1 MNRNLFMAAIASA
14 AVPIVAVHS
23 SVHAQCAYDAI
34 WVQPEPG
41 YLSSAPLD
49 LGSNGDVV
57 GFRLL
62 ESTIAQIGFRWNAK
76 SGFQTLPAPPGGAQE
91 WRGSAINS
99 LGMIAGEGDLPGIAS
114 MHWQLLSWSPSNAS
128 SLVPPQ
134 TPVVGY
140 QAYGITDAGLIVG
153 TLQNVSVPSIDYPVP
168 VIVKDNALQPLP
180 EELEGYLGYL
190 YAASDTGWIGGSRFY
205 IDSWTHDPV
214 LWDGAGPI
222 EVLPQ
227 LPPGHPFPLVVG
239 VSNDGRAL
247 VRALTLQ
254 YRFRTYLWWEGRYT
268 HIAPPAG
275 FDSVESVGIN
285 TTGQAV
291 GFTYLKTEPQ
301 NGYAFLWQDGV
312 FYKLSELTSV
322 PPNAKLKVGSAILDD
337 GRILCAVTWPG
348 YQSFAVLT
356 PQTRA
361 EDVTLDCKVDV
372 KDLSVLFERWGT
384 VEPIRPTRADV
395 DGDGEV
401 GPYDLAAVLG
411 AWSPR

>member
-1 MNRNLFMAAIASA
+1 MRASVGWSILSFA
-14 AVPIVAVHS
+14 MFACRAVG
-23 SVHAQCAYDAI
+23 QCAYDAI

-41 YLSSAPLD
+41 FLSSASLD

-62 ESTIAQIGFRWNAK
+62 ESTLAQAGFRWNAK

-91 WRGSAINS
+91 WRGARINS
-99 LGMIAGEGDLPGIAS
+99 KGMIAGEGDLPGIAS

-128 SLVPPQ
+128 SVVPPQ

-140 QAYGITDAGLIVG
+140 QAYGITDAGMIVG
-153 TLQNVSVPSIDYPVP
+153 TLQSVSVPSIDYPVP

-180 EELEGYLGYL
+180 KELQGWLGHL
-190 YAASDTGWIGGSRFY
+190 RAASDTGWVGGSRQTLGSA
-205 IDSWTHDPV
+205 IRDPI
-214 LWDGAGPI
+214 LWDGVGAVEI
-222 EVLPQ
+222 
-227 LPPGHPFPLVVG
+227 LPPLPEGHTFPRVSA
-239 VSNDGRAL
+239 VSNDGRAC
-247 VRALTLQ
+247 VRASTLDS
-254 YRFRTYLWWEGRYT
+254 RGRTFVWWQGRYT
-268 HIAPPAG
+268 HLAPPAG
-275 FDSVESVGIN
+275 FDEVQAAGIN
-285 TTGQAV
+285 SAGQLV
-291 GFTYLKTEPQ
+291 GLTRLKSEPQ

-312 FYKLSELTSV
+312 FRNLSTLTDV
-322 PPNAKLKVGSAILDD
+322 PSSAVLKEGIEILDD
-337 GRILCAVTWPG
+337 GRILCVVTWPG

-356 PQTRA
+356 PQTRS

-384 VEPIRPTRADV
+384 VEPMRPTRADV